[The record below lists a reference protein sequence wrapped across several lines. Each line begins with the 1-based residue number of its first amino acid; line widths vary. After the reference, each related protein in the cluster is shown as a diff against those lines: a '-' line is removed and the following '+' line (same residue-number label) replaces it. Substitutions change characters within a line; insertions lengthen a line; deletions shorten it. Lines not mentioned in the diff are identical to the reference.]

1 MGKGLLIIVLGI
13 AGILSLL
20 KIGISAN
27 TSKEV
32 DTSVD
37 FFKKTHTRLIANS
50 GIEIY
55 LEKLRRDKNL
65 TGYSGEKSLFGGE
78 YEVNISGPDSAL
90 QIVSNSEFYGTT
102 HRSFVLAKRTPVKMP
117 TINSALYINATGLG
131 LNLNGNMDIDG
142 NDHNTDGSPG
152 PNPAVPGVGLDSP
165 ADSAYFKNNIK
176 PKISRDILG
185 AGGAPSIR
193 AVADTTNWLTITE
206 ALIFAAD
213 ITIPSGT
220 YDTPG
225 LYGTPSEPKI
235 TFVNGDVHLTGGFQG
250 DGIMIV
256 NGNLE
261 MDGNSTFRGIVL
273 VYKNSSIETN
283 FSGNGGIFGG
293 TILAGTNVNIQATGN
308 SSFYYSSQALA
319 NAQAKLKSSRFEIVE
334 WWE

>member
-142 NDHNTDGSPG
+142 NDHNTDGSTG
-152 PNPAVPGVGLDSP
+152 PNPPVPGVGLDSP

-283 FSGNGGIFGG
+283 FSGNGGIFGW

>member
-1 MGKGLLIIVLGI
+1 MGKGLLIIVLGVT
-13 AGILSLL
+13 GILSLL

-65 TGYSGEKSLFGGE
+65 TGYSGEKSLLGGE
-78 YEVNISGPDSAL
+78 YEVTISGPDSAL
-90 QIVSNSEFYGTT
+90 QIVSNSEFYGTK
-102 HRSFVLAKRTPVKMP
+102 HRSFVLAKRTPLQMP
-117 TINSALYINATGLG
+117 KVNSALYVNNALSLG
-131 LNLNGNMDIDG
+131 LNLNGNMYIDG
-142 NDHNTDGSPG
+142 NDRNTNGSPG
-152 PNPAVPGVGLDSP
+152 PNPPVPGVGLDSP
-165 ADSAYFKNNIK
+165 ADSAYFRNNIK
-176 PKISRDILG
+176 PKISNDILG
-185 AGGAPSIR
+185 AGGSPSIR
-193 AVADTTNWLTITE
+193 SVADTTDWLAITE

-213 ITIPSGT
+213 ITLPSGT
-220 YDTPG
+220 YSNGT
-225 LYGTPSEPKI
+225 YGTPSEPKVTYI
-235 TFVNGDVHLTGGFQG
+235 SGNVELSGDVQC

-256 NGNLE
+256 NGNLTLS
-261 MDGNSTFRGIVL
+261 GNSTFRGILL

-283 FSGNGGIFGG
+283 FVGNGGIYGG
-293 TILAGTNVNIQATGN
+293 TIIAGTNVNIQATGN

>member
-20 KIGISAN
+20 KIGLSAN

-78 YEVNISGPDSAL
+78 YEVNIYGPDSAL

-131 LNLNGNMDIDG
+131 LNLNGNIDING

-152 PNPAVPGVGLDSP
+152 PNPPVPGVGVDSP
-165 ADSAYFKNNIK
+165 ADSAYFRDNIK
-176 PKISRDILG
+176 PKISKDILG
-185 AGGAPSIR
+185 EGGAPSIR
-193 AVADTTNWLTITE
+193 AVADITNWLTITE

-220 YDTPG
+220 YDSPG

-293 TILAGTNVNIQATGN
+293 AILAGTNVNIQATGN
-308 SSFYYSSQALA
+308 SSFYYSTQALA

>member
-1 MGKGLLIIVLGI
+1 MGKGLLIIVLGV

-20 KIGISAN
+20 KIGLSAN

-65 TGYSGEKSLFGGE
+65 TGYSGEKSLLGGE
-78 YEVNISGPDSAL
+78 YEVTISGPDTAL
-90 QIVSNSEFYGTT
+90 QIVSNSEFYGTNHT
-102 HRSFVLAKRTPVKMP
+102 SFVLAKRTPVKMP

-131 LNLNGNMDIDG
+131 LNLNGNMEIDG

-152 PNPAVPGVGLDSP
+152 PNPPVPGVGLDSP
-165 ADSAYFKNNIK
+165 ADSTYFKNNVK
-176 PKISRDILG
+176 PKISNDILG
-185 AGGAPSIR
+185 AGGSPSIKV
-193 AVADTTNWLTITE
+193 VADTTNWLTITE

-220 YDTPG
+220 YSDGTF
-225 LYGTPSEPKI
+225 GTPSEPKI
-235 TFVNGDVHLTGGFQG
+235 TYVTGNVELSGEVQG
-250 DGIMIV
+250 DGILIV
-256 NGNLE
+256 NGNLTLS
-261 MDGNSTFRGIVL
+261 GNSTFRGIVL

-283 FSGNGGIFGG
+283 FVGNGGIFGG
-293 TILAGTNVNIQATGN
+293 TIIAGTNVNIQATGN
-308 SSFYYSSQALA
+308 SSFYYSTQALA

>member
-78 YEVNISGPDSAL
+78 YGVNISGPDSAL

-152 PNPAVPGVGLDSP
+152 PNPPVPGVGLDSP

-220 YDTPG
+220 YDSPG

>member
-193 AVADTTNWLTITE
+193 VVADTTNWLTITE